1 MSALKEAEKLGII
14 NGNAPLMVKHLLW
27 ACSMFVGIIAFGVWF
42 GIWYVTKENEK
53 SVAPLQTKAEAKSQ
67 AQEVGKNRE
76 DWIEK
81 DWKPHIKESAD
92 EAKKANRERGI
103 LLDRTDSKA
112 RNTNS
117 VGRNNIEATSPPP
130 NE

>member
-53 SVAPLQTKAEAKSQ
+53 SVAPLQTKADAK
-67 AQEVGKNRE
+67 E
-76 DWIEK
+76 WIEK
-81 DWKPHIKESAD
+81 DWKPHIKESVDANN
-92 EAKKANRERGI
+92 KANRERGI
-103 LLDRTDSKA
+103 LLERTDSKA

-117 VGRNNIEATSPPP
+117 VGRMPE
-130 NE
+130 